1 MRLVPLRLA
10 WRGLRGG
17 RAGWFTIV
25 ACLMLGVG
33 AIAASLSL
41 DYSLRRA
48 LSDDARSLLGGDAEL
63 RLTYRPPNEPE
74 LNFLKSFGTLAQS
87 AEMRVMARTET
98 DGRQTLAELKTI
110 DDAYPLFGK
119 VDLLPAQSLAQ
130 ATLRDGAAW
139 GAAAEQDLLDRL
151 GLTIGDRFTIGEAT
165 FVLRAVIQREPD
177 RAGANFSLGPRLL
190 VASGA
195 LPATG
200 LIQPGSLVHYLVL
213 MKLAPGTSAQQFR
226 RIVDAKYDPPPWL
239 FRDARDAT
247 PSLKRLLDRTTLF
260 LTLVGLTSLLVGGI
274 GIADGTT
281 AFIDQRLSDIAKL
294 KCLGASNSVILGS
307 NCLQFAVLA
316 LSGMVLGLILGASA
330 PWVVMATLGDRLPVE
345 AHLGIALPP
354 LAEALGFGV
363 LASITFATGPLARA
377 AAVSGAQLLRDRVA
391 PLPTRFGIGPALLV
405 TIAATA
411 LAGFTVLISAD
422 RKLAVWFV
430 VGGAAAFAL
439 FSLGGHLV
447 VALARLASRRKT
459 GSLSLRLALS
469 SLYRPGALTQ
479 GVVLSLGLGLSLL
492 VGLTLVEVTLSREID
507 QQIPAKAPSF
517 FFIDIQSDQ
526 AATFDRVARAA
537 GADEISRAVMIRG
550 RITRIKDVPVA
561 RAPVAEAAAWAV
573 KGDRGLTVADVP
585 PADADIV
592 AGSWWAKDY
601 DGPPLVSLDA
611 TIAKGFGVTV
621 GDTITVDV
629 LGREITARIASLRRI
644 DWASLGMNFTFVL
657 SPNALAGAPVSEI
670 ATVRVPPGKEAAVER
685 AVSEALPTI
694 SVIRISDALAQLKR
708 VVDGIGIAIR
718 AAAGVAL
725 LAGGLVLAA
734 AISAG
739 QRRRIAEAV
748 LMKVLGA
755 ARADLLRAVLW
766 EFLILGGAAG
776 AVAALVGCLIAW
788 GVLTKVLHMDA
799 DILPLPV
806 VATLAGGIAAVAMAG
821 LAGTWR
827 ALAAR
832 PAPYLRGE

>member
-1 MRLVPLRLA
+1 
-10 WRGLRGG
+10 
-17 RAGWFTIV
+17 
-25 ACLMLGVG
+25 
-33 AIAASLSL
+33 
-41 DYSLRRA
+41 
-48 LSDDARSLLGGDAEL
+48 
-63 RLTYRPPNEPE
+63 
-74 LNFLKSFGTLAQS
+74 
-87 AEMRVMARTET
+87 
-98 DGRQTLAELKTI
+98 
-110 DDAYPLFGK
+110 
-119 VDLLPAQSLAQ
+119 
-130 ATLRDGAAW
+130 
-139 GAAAEQDLLDRL
+139 
-151 GLTIGDRFTIGEAT
+151 
-165 FVLRAVIQREPD
+165 
-177 RAGANFSLGPRLL
+177 
-190 VASGA
+190 
-195 LPATG
+195 
-200 LIQPGSLVHYLVL
+200 
-213 MKLAPGTSAQQFR
+213 
-226 RIVDAKYDPPPWL
+226 
-239 FRDARDAT
+239 
-247 PSLKRLLDRTTLF
+247 
-260 LTLVGLTSLLVGGI
+260 
-274 GIADGTT
+274 
-281 AFIDQRLSDIAKL
+281 
-294 KCLGASNSVILGS
+294 
-307 NCLQFAVLA
+307 
-316 LSGMVLGLILGASA
+316 
-330 PWVVMATLGDRLPVE
+330 
-345 AHLGIALPP
+345 
-354 LAEALGFGV
+354 
-363 LASITFATGPLARA
+363 
-377 AAVSGAQLLRDRVA
+377 
-391 PLPTRFGIGPALLV
+391 
-405 TIAATA
+405 
-411 LAGFTVLISAD
+411 
-422 RKLAVWFV
+422 
-430 VGGAAAFAL
+430 
-439 FSLGGHLV
+439 
-447 VALARLASRRKT
+447 
-459 GSLSLRLALS
+459 
-469 SLYRPGALTQ
+469 
-479 GVVLSLGLGLSLL
+479 VVLSLGLGLSLL